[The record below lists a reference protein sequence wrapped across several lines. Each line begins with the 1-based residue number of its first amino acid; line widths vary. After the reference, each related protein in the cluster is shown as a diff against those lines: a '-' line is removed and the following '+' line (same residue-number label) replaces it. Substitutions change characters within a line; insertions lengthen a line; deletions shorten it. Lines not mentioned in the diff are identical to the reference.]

1 MIFIDTSAFLALIDF
16 RDLFNARAK
25 KCWADLIASD
35 ETFFTTNYVL
45 TESIA
50 LIQNRLGLQAIRIL
64 KEDFLP
70 GIEFEWLD
78 EEQHNAALEILLAAN
93 RRNLSLVD
101 CSSFETMR
109 RNGLQTVFTFDE
121 HFKEQGFTVI
131 P

>member
-16 RDLFNARAK
+16 KDLFNARAK
-25 KCWADLIASD
+25 ACWADLIVGD
-35 ETFFTTNYVL
+35 ETFCTTNYIV

-70 GIEFEWLD
+70 GIEVEWLD
-78 EEQHNAALEILLAAN
+78 EERHNAALETMLVAN
-93 RRNLSLVD
+93 RRYMSLVD

-109 RNGLQTVFTFDE
+109 RLRLETVFTFDE
-121 HFKEQGFTVI
+121 HFKEQGFTVV